1 MANHLLTH
9 PCPTKEQAAND
20 PTLKKLR
27 FILTRTFNLTE
38 GESLVGKDHPVRR
51 ILGESGT
58 LIQVDSPGGAKSGR
72 KGKGLPDSIVESTG
86 ASASASAGAGVKASL
101 SFRNCFFKFLSPG
114 HENYTL
120 AQQFHSFIGKQ
131 ANIFVSLADESWV

>member
-1 MANHLLTH
+1 VANQLFTH

-51 ILGESGT
+51 ILGENGT
-58 LIQVDSPGGAKSGR
+58 LIQIDIPGDAPRSGR
-72 KGKGLPDSIVESTG
+72 KRKGLAESIVESTG
-86 ASASASAGAGVKASL
+86 ASAGAGAGASVKANV
-101 SFRNCFFKFLSPG
+101 SFFECLNPG
-114 HENYTL
+114 HAQHKI
-120 AQQFHSFIGKQ
+120 AQQFHSFTGKQ
-131 ANIFVSLADESWV
+131 ANIFVSLADDSWVYS

>member
-1 MANHLLTH
+1 MANQLFTH

-27 FILTRTFNLTE
+27 FILTRTFNLKE

-58 LIQVDSPGGAKSGR
+58 LIPIDIPGDAPRSDR
-72 KGKGLPDSIVESTG
+72 
-86 ASASASAGAGVKASL
+86 
-101 SFRNCFFKFLSPG
+101 
-114 HENYTL
+114 
-120 AQQFHSFIGKQ
+120 
-131 ANIFVSLADESWV
+131 

>member
-1 MANHLLTH
+1 MINQLLTH

-27 FILTRTFNLTE
+27 FILTKTFNLTE

-58 LIQVDSPGGAKSGR
+58 LIPIDIPGDAPRSGR
-72 KGKGLPDSIVESTG
+72 KRKGLPESMIESTG
-86 ASASASAGAGVKASL
+86 ASAGTGAGERKS
-101 SFRNCFFKFLSPG
+101 
-114 HENYTL
+114 
-120 AQQFHSFIGKQ
+120 
-131 ANIFVSLADESWV
+131 